1 MEEGSRCQ
9 IKIDRPVYEHDQLRK
24 DFDYD
29 KSRTDKCSTCLNYET
44 NFKKLLLRTVP
55 VVGWLR
61 HYKWKNDI
69 VADIVAGFTVAIM
82 HIPQGMAYGLLGNVP
97 PVVGIYMAFFPV
109 LIYFFLGTSR
119 HNSMGTFAVVC
130 LMTGKAVLEHS
141 DPSFFSKR
149 IEPNATDQNPIIE
162 SVHDLYSPIEVATA
176 VTFTVAL
183 FQLAMYVLRLGVVSA
198 LLSETLVSGFTTG
211 AAFHVIV
218 SQIKDLLGLHIP
230 RHKGLFVVI
239 NVRRTRWTITILFF
253 AVADG
258 TERCAR
264 VVDGKL
270 GGGSYFGRHE
280 RRFNFKQRTVE
291 AGCCQE
297 IVVPSANRIDCD
309 CRRDFS
315 FQILRPR
322 RDLLY

>member
-44 NFKKLLLRTVP
+44 NFKKLLLRTIP

-119 HNSMGTFAVVC
+119 HNSM
-130 LMTGKAVLEHS
+130 
-141 DPSFFSKR
+141 
-149 IEPNATDQNPIIE
+149 
-162 SVHDLYSPIEVATA
+162 
-176 VTFTVAL
+176 
-183 FQLAMYVLRLGVVSA
+183 
-198 LLSETLVSGFTTG
+198 
-211 AAFHVIV
+211 
-218 SQIKDLLGLHIP
+218 
-230 RHKGLFVVI
+230 
-239 NVRRTRWTITILFF
+239 
-253 AVADG
+253 
-258 TERCAR
+258 
-264 VVDGKL
+264 
-270 GGGSYFGRHE
+270 
-280 RRFNFKQRTVE
+280 

-297 IVVPSANRIDCD
+297 IVVPSANRIDRD

-315 FQILRPR
+315 FQILQPR